1 MLLQVN
7 TITLALNPT
16 KTIFTACAQTS
27 GLTPA
32 LIVSGLHGTK
42 QTDGVGP
49 EVTVTY
55 ADGTSTVVSSTWSG
69 GNMTIVLS
77 ADIPDSVTTQ
87 FSFQLVN
94 SYSAQ
99 SPITDALIEVAGL
112 GLADTDLAESAGFL
126 QIIQAEWTEDAFWS
140 IKSVQDT
147 SNYPCDLNNIS
158 VTVTPAVTI
167 KSCADYVEFTGFVG
181 TMTDDLPPTL
191 SGTSTQGVF
200 NSNAVWTKADGKL
213 KVFLTGNLN
222 AGTQY
227 TFGFQVRNGLD
238 GQGAQTI
245 SIEAPLVS
253 STNIVAM
260 SGAVLEILSPD

>member
-55 ADGTSTVVSSTWSG
+55 AGGTSTVVSSTWSG

-112 GLADTDLAESAGFL
+112 GLADTALAETAGFL
-126 QIIQAEWTEDAFWS
+126 QIIQAEWTLKTARQS
-140 IKSVQDT
+140 IP
-147 SNYPCDLNNIS
+147 YR
-158 VTVTPAVTI
+158 
-167 KSCADYVEFTGFVG
+167 
-181 TMTDDLPPTL
+181 
-191 SGTSTQGVF
+191 
-200 NSNAVWTKADGKL
+200 KL
-213 KVFLTGNLN
+213 GSR
-222 AGTQY
+222 Y
-227 TFGFQVRNGLD
+227 GLLWH
-238 GQGAQTI
+238 
-245 SIEAPLVS
+245 EL
-253 STNIVAM
+253 
-260 SGAVLEILSPD
+260 AVLCLVCSWLCVLVLLANKTAVSFRL